1 MDQNKDME
9 EELGSKQGHG
19 RRTLPPSDLLS
30 TLLKTAERLNWRR
43 ISQIDQKAEGRG
55 KEENLWKMV
64 TELSFAKDEVAV
76 TLSK

>member
-43 ISQIDQKAEGRG
+43 IS
-55 KEENLWKMV
+55 
-64 TELSFAKDEVAV
+64 
-76 TLSK
+76 